1 MIQAIGI
8 DVVDLDRFQQA
19 MTRWGD
25 RFIHKILTRREIAL
39 CNRKGSAVAS
49 MAARFAAKEA
59 FIKCLTEA
67 EYRAFRWHR
76 IEILSDKNGKPFI
89 HLSSELKK
97 IFSTHQI
104 LTSLTH
110 SRLTAAAVVM
120 IQPIGRKV

>member
-19 MTRWGD
+19 TARWGD
-25 RFIHKILTRREIAL
+25 RFIHKILTSREIAL
-39 CNRKGSAVAS
+39 CSRKASATAS

-67 EYRAFRWHR
+67 EYRHFRWHR

-89 HLSSELKK
+89 HLSAALKK
-97 IFSTHQI
+97 SFSNHRI
-104 LTSLTH
+104 MVSLTH
-110 SRLTAAAVVM
+110 SRLTAAAIVM
-120 IQPIGRKV
+120 IQPCGSQA